1 MKMPR
6 NSSFL
11 APVHLWSGE
20 KAYHDH
26 HLRRMRRRFSL
37 VPPTLLGMVIF
48 VAWQM
53 STQTGLISS
62 FLLPAPADVGSA
74 FWQALPDGTL
84 LSSTTTTLMESL
96 MGSLLGAA
104 VALPLGYVLA
114 RSQLVAEVLQP
125 YLAASQALPA
135 VALAPLIVLWFGYGL
150 ISVIVLCALLVFF
163 PIVITTTLGLR
174 LLDHEVLD
182 AARVDGASGWKLLRA
197 IELPLAFPSIL
208 AGLRAGLTLSITG
221 AVVGEFV
228 VGGKGLGELLL
239 IDRSYA
245 DTAAVF
251 ADVLVLAALA
261 IACYSL
267 ARWAE
272 RSYSYAEEA

>member
-1 MKMPR
+1 
-6 NSSFL
+6 
-11 APVHLWSGE
+11 
-20 KAYHDH
+20 
-26 HLRRMRRRFSL
+26 MRRRFSL

-48 VAWQM
+48 VAWQLT
-53 STQTGLISS
+53 TQTGLISS
-62 FLLPAPADVGSA
+62 FLLPAPADVWSA
-74 FWQALPDGTL
+74 FWQALLDGTL
-84 LSSTTTTLMESL
+84 LSSTTTTLMECL
-96 MGSLLGAA
+96 LGSLLGAT
-104 VALPLGYVLA
+104 VALPLGYALA
-114 RSQLVAEVLQP
+114 RSQLVADFLQP

-135 VALAPLIVLWFGYGL
+135 VALAPLIAIWFGYGL

-163 PIVITTTLGLR
+163 PIVVTTTLGLR
-174 LLDHEVLD
+174 LLEHEVLD
-182 AARVDGASGWKLLRA
+182 AARVDGASSWKLLRA
-197 IELPLAFPSIL
+197 IELP
-208 AGLRAGLTLSITG
+208 LSITG

-267 ARWAE
+267 ARWVE
-272 RSYSYAEEA
+272 RNYSYAEEA

>member
-1 MKMPR
+1 M
-6 NSSFL
+6 L
-11 APVHLWSGE
+11 
-20 KAYHDH
+20 
-26 HLRRMRRRFSL
+26 
-37 VPPTLLGMVIF
+37 
-48 VAWQM
+48 
-53 STQTGLISS
+53 
-62 FLLPAPADVGSA
+62 
-74 FWQALPDGTL
+74 
-84 LSSTTTTLMESL
+84 
-96 MGSLLGAA
+96 GSLLGAT
-104 VALPLGYVLA
+104 VALPLGYALA
-114 RSQLVAEVLQP
+114 RSQLVADFLQP

-135 VALAPLIVLWFGYGL
+135 VALAPLLALWFGYGL

-163 PIVITTTLGLR
+163 PIVVTTTLGLR

-251 ADVLVLAALA
+251 ADVLILAALA

-272 RSYSYAEEA
+272 RNYSYAEEAQMYQKRLVISRIMRLVLLAAAVLTLCVACGTPQALGRTRTLTMGLAYIPNI